1 MFTAGFSILFSLV
14 NIGSTVAFNQ
24 ILSLGLG
31 ALLASYFLSIFCVT
45 LRRICG
51 QPLLPSAFSLGRLGL
66 PINIMSLGFLA
77 LGFVISFFPGAVD
90 PTPESMNWSSLAFS
104 VVLVFGAIYYAV
116 IARHHYV
123 GPVEYTIKSV

>member
-1 MFTAGFSILFSLV
+1 MFSIFFSLV

-45 LRRICG
+45 LRRLRG
-51 QPLLPSAFSLGRLGL
+51 QPLLPCAFNLGRFGL
-66 PINIMSLGFLA
+66 PINLLSLGFLV
-77 LGFVISFFPGAVD
+77 LGFVISFFPSAVN

-104 VVLVFGAIYYAV
+104 VVLIGGAIYYV
-116 IARHHYV
+116 VTARHHYV